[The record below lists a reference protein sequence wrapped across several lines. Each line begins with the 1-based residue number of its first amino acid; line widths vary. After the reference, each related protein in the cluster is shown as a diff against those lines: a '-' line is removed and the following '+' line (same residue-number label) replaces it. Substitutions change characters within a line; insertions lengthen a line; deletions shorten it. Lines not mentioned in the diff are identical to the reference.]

1 MNLQQGLS
9 IKYNRRE
16 NLEKYFPNEH
26 LGVADR
32 SILNLII
39 RKLNL
44 IIRKQKVIGVE
55 SFGDIIRS
63 IESFGY
69 KTQKPY
75 KLN

>member
-39 RKLNL
+39 RK
-44 IIRKQKVIGVE
+44 QKVIGVE